1 MVFKVTKHGSGSPP
15 ENAVELLGELIAGRR
30 EEAIFKS
37 AGNHISARIVSE
49 NEIGRTRSE
58 ETEVGRLRVLEIISD
73 VCERTPGLKL
83 DWYAVRP
90 AG

>member
-1 MVFKVTKHGSGSPP
+1 MQFKVTKHGSVSPP
-15 ENAVELLGELIAGRR
+15 HDALDLLAEPIAGRR
-30 EEAIFKS
+30 GDAYFKR
-37 AGNHISARIVSE
+37 AGSCIAARLDRDDPVAMTQDE
-49 NEIGRTRSE
+49 RAEIGRRA
-58 ETEVGRLRVLEIISD
+58 VLEIIGD

>member
-15 ENAVELLGELIAGRR
+15 PNALELLGELIAGRR
-30 EEAIFKS
+30 EDAYFKRS
-37 AGNHISARIVSE
+37 GSYITARLDREDPIAMTRDE
-49 NEIGRTRSE
+49 RAEIGRRAI
-58 ETEVGRLRVLEIISD
+58 LDIIGD
-73 VCERTPGLKL
+73 VCERTPGMKV

>member
-1 MVFKVTKHGSGSPP
+1 MTFKVTKHGSSSPP
-15 ENAVELLGELIAGRR
+15 PNALELLGELIAGRR
-30 EEAIFKS
+30 EEAFFKR
-37 AGNHISARIVSE
+37 ATGHISARIDTDDG
-49 NEIGRTRSE
+49 IGRNRSE
-58 ETEVGRLRVLEIISD
+58 ETEIARLKVLEIIGE